1 MSKHLPDTYYRDPA
15 GGAAINQNSR
25 GGQGCCWS
33 PRKMAWSPAVLSLL
47 LQIKTQGNRGGE
59 KLHLVPA
66 RLPEAGAVATCPG
79 GRSCGR
85 DIIAAWVLKSQ
96 VEKRERSPGW
106 RADQAHVIGPGPFQ
120 GHTDVQEGVGGG
132 APQGRPPAEAQK
144 TERRQQR
151 RDCDLVGEAP
161 QCWWLLLHLLP
172 PWATETQDE
181 SRGSRPRW
189 WVHRPGSGSGSGS
202 EGTDLTQC
210 PSFPHLV
217 NGFNNTN
224 N

>member
-1 MSKHLPDTYYRDPA
+1 MRKGYYCSLGFKVSGREEGTQPRMEGRSGSCDRARTFPRTHRCA
-15 GGAAINQNSR
+15 GGS
-25 GGQGCCWS
+25 G
-33 PRKMAWSPAVLSLL
+33 
-47 LQIKTQGNRGGE
+47 
-59 KLHLVPA
+59 
-66 RLPEAGAVATCPG
+66 
-79 GRSCGR
+79 
-85 DIIAAWVLKSQ
+85 
-96 VEKRERSPGW
+96 
-106 RADQAHVIGPGPFQ
+106 
-120 GHTDVQEGVGGG
+120 GGG